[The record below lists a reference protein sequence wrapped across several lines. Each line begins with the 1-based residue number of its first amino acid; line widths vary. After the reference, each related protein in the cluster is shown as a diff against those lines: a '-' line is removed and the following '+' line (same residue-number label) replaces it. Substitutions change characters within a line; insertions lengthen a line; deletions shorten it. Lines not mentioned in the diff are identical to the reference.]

1 MNSGLQYIGKA
12 EMLEVFSVTPIV
24 NFPDF
29 VMWVIK
35 QTGASCEHR
44 SGHVAGFTLV
54 QHSLVI
60 AFMLTFYTH

>member
-29 VMWVIK
+29 VM
-35 QTGASCEHR
+35 
-44 SGHVAGFTLV
+44 
-54 QHSLVI
+54 
-60 AFMLTFYTH
+60 